1 MNVLGTTVNTTW
13 VLLPY
18 FINGEMEAQRSL
30 VICQDHMTSIWPRHD
45 LTQHSGSTAHALNHH
60 MIISDCRVYDATLG
74 CAGCEEAQEHSA

>member
-60 MIISDCRVYDATLG
+60 IKLASEISSGFPGKTKG
-74 CAGCEEAQEHSA
+74 